1 MPETPIEPLID
12 ATRKAT
18 VHFTKAAVEVA
29 SGVGVLMAGIAR
41 TVRHDPEANERGA
54 SQHVPVE

>member
-1 MPETPIEPLID
+1 MQETPIEPLVE

-18 VHFTKAAVEVA
+18 VHFAKAAFEVA
-29 SGVGVLMAGIAR
+29 SGIGALMAGIVR
-41 TVRHDPEANERGA
+41 TVRPESEGDERGA

>member
-1 MPETPIEPLID
+1 MPETPIEPLVD

-18 VHFTKAAVEVA
+18 VHFAKAAFEVA
-29 SGVGVLMAGIAR
+29 SGVGALMTGIVR
-41 TVRHDPEANERGA
+41 TVRPETQGDERGA

>member
-1 MPETPIEPLID
+1 MPETPIEPLVD

-18 VHFTKAAVEVA
+18 VHFAKAAFEIA
-29 SGVGVLMAGIAR
+29 SGVGALVAGIAR
-41 TVRHDPEANERGA
+41 TVRPEAEVDERGA